1 MHACRA
7 AGKHLFAMEAD
18 EDLFNNVLAPLIVG
32 TSSTTQVETT
42 QEEEPGSPPPE
53 TTLDAFC
60 CK

>member
-18 EDLFNNVLAPLIVG
+18 EDLFNVVLAPLSVG
-32 TSSTTQVETT
+32 TSSTTQVETL
-42 QEEEPGSPPPE
+42 EDEEPASPPPE
-53 TTLDAFC
+53 TTLDEFC